1 MGRIVVN
8 FERSGKPPGHKRK
21 SRRWAR
27 ILLVLTIILVA
38 IVGLAAVGGFFWW
51 RHYQSTPAYSLAL
64 LVDAAER
71 NDKEQL
77 AKLID
82 DDQIAMNMISQV
94 SQKAAARYG
103 GSNNATTQQQ
113 LEKLVPP
120 LLPRLKQTIQDEAAD
135 GIRSFATPLKTKHFV
150 VLLFTLPSLVKLST
164 NGDTATAATMAV
176 DSSIKL
182 SMRRDADRWKVVAF
196 DSEVMVQ
203 RLVDAVMKELPAIG
217 ALDKSDP
224 LLRIPRKPRKRRR

>member
-8 FERSGKPPGHKRK
+8 FEPSGKPRAQKRK

-27 ILLVLTIILVA
+27 ILLVLTIIVVA
-38 IVGLAAVGGFFWW
+38 IVGLAAVSGFFWW

-82 DDQIAMNMISQV
+82 DNQIAMNMISQV
-94 SQKAAARYG
+94 SEKAAVRYDGSINAAR
-103 GSNNATTQQQ
+103 QQQ
-113 LEKLVPP
+113 IEKLVPP
-120 LLPRLKQTIQDEAAD
+120 LLPRLKQTIQDEAANE
-135 GIRSFATPLKTKHFV
+135 IRSFVTHLKTKHFV
-150 VLLFTLPSLVKLST
+150 VLLFTLPSPTLST
-164 NGDTATAATMAV
+164 NGDTATVGTMSV
-176 DSSIKL
+176 DSTIKL

-224 LLRIPRKPRKRRR
+224 LLKIPGKPRKRRR